1 MWKLRLSI
9 CLVMASLLV
18 LGAPLMVHAPPP
30 DTTPPSIGTPVISPS
45 SPSASD
51 IVTILVNVTDNR
63 SVQNVTI
70 VYTTDNWQ
78 SVNTTVTASYNAT
91 TTTATGQIPALSS
104 GGHVAYYI
112 VALDKATGVSIAH
125 RAVRLR
131 TIQRTSEK
139 AEQMGNL
146 ALVLQC
152 QENAAKQ
159 VEGGYS
165 NRREITGK
173 DGKDLPIHAPVNIIQ
188 IPDNGRGVTANGSD

>member
-51 IVTILVNVTDNR
+51 IVTI
-63 SVQNVTI
+63 

-78 SVNTTVTASYNAT
+78 SVNTTVTTSYNAT
-91 TTTATGQIPALSS
+91 TTTATGQIPALSA

-112 VALDKATGVSIAH
+112 IALDNA
-125 RAVRLR
+125 
-131 TIQRTSEK
+131 
-139 AEQMGNL
+139 GN
-146 ALVLQC
+146 
-152 QENAAKQ
+152 KQ
-159 VEGGYS
+159 VNNNSGTFYGYDVAASPLTSVTNAWLAIVAVAGIGLGVCIVSLKMLRKKPLRSHPS
-165 NRREITGK
+165 N
-173 DGKDLPIHAPVNIIQ
+173 
-188 IPDNGRGVTANGSD
+188 

>member
-1 MWKLRLSI
+1 MWKIRLSI

-18 LGAPLMVHAPPP
+18 LSAPLMVHAPPP
-30 DTTPPSIGTPVISPS
+30 DTTPPSIGTPVISPT

-112 VALDKATGVSIAH
+112 VALDNA
-125 RAVRLR
+125 
-131 TIQRTSEK
+131 
-139 AEQMGNL
+139 GN
-146 ALVLQC
+146 
-152 QENAAKQ
+152 KQ
-159 VEGGYS
+159 VNNNSGAFYGYDVAASPLTSVTNAWLVIVAVASVGLGVCIVSLKMLRKKPLRSHPS
-165 NRREITGK
+165 N
-173 DGKDLPIHAPVNIIQ
+173 
-188 IPDNGRGVTANGSD
+188 